1 MRMVI
6 KFPTRGRPEKFA
18 TVLNRYIN
26 FLSGMHEVKFVVS
39 FDHDDP
45 TMNNDNMWSLFNR
58 LNQQLHGQ
66 IIPVCGSSTGKISA
80 VNADLDKVVACK
92 PDVILLA
99 SDDMIP
105 VLGGYDDIIAKQ
117 MGRNFPD
124 TDGVLWFNDG
134 FSGVDR
140 LITLSILGMKYFN
153 RFGYIY
159 HPAYKSVFPDNE
171 FTNVARMLGRVVYI
185 DHVIIQHQWTGQF
198 TNDDLHKRNESVEM
212 YNHDAPIYLERAHR
226 NFDLKPE
233 EIAHALETLPQTVNL
248 DSLVARTQE
257 LVGQSQ
263 G

>member
-58 LNQQLHGQ
+58 LNAQLDGK
-66 IIPVCGSSTGKISA
+66 IVPVCGNSTGKISA
-80 VNADLDKVVACK
+80 INADLDRVLSFR

-105 VLGGYDDIIAKQ
+105 ILGGYDDVIARGMAKF
-117 MGRNFPD
+117 FPD
-124 TDGVLWFNDG
+124 TDGVLHFNDG
-134 FSGVDR
+134 FSGQNK
-140 LITLSILGMKYFN
+140 LITLSILGRKYFE

-159 HPAYKSVFPDNE
+159 HPEYKSVFSDDE
-171 FTNVARMLGRVVYI
+171 FTQVARLMNKVVYI
-185 DHVIIQHQWTGQF
+185 DRCIIQHQWVGIPYVQAQQGQIAAEQIRR
-198 TNDDLHKRNESVEM
+198 DPLHERNESQEM
-212 YNHDAPIYLERAHR
+212 YNHDRGVYERHKAN
-226 NFDLKPE
+226 NFGIPVKE
-233 EIAHALETLPQTVNL
+233 EAHASMATN
-248 DSLVARTQE
+248 S
-257 LVGQSQ
+257 
-263 G
+263 